1 MRLDLRIQVVTE
13 DGRELD
19 EPFLLRITGWTEER
33 FFAEAPESRI
43 WEFKD
48 GEVIVPSPAGT
59 HHQDIVLFLTILLAG
74 YTETKGLGKV
84 YNGPAV
90 LRLRPGLLKE
100 PDIFFVPREDEHRI
114 SPTHVEGSAPLVI
127 EVISPSTRRYD
138 LEEKSK
144 DYDEAGVL
152 EYWAVDSERCR
163 VLVHRGGHTE
173 VWDSGKLESIAVPGF
188 WVQAEWLWQDPL
200 PGALTK
206 LREILA

>member
-1 MRLDLRIQVVTE
+1 MRIQVVTE

-100 PDIFFVPREDEHRI
+100 PDIFFVPREDERRI
-114 SPTHVEGSAPLVI
+114 SPSHVEGSAPLVI

-138 LEEKSK
+138 LEEKAR

-152 EYWAVDSERCR
+152 EYWAVDSERR
-163 VLVHRGGHTE
+163 RALVHRGGHTE
-173 VWDSGKLESIAVPGF
+173 VWNSGKLESLAVPGF
-188 WVQAEWLWQDPL
+188 WVQVEWLWQDPL